1 MRLVDPFSKP
11 LEWIPEES
19 LALVESIRRWADEK
33 VIPVR
38 RLIDEDWESHEIC
51 RPLLEFLCVDLGYQ
65 WAAWP
70 KEYGGGGI
78 NAVTSALCL
87 EEMARADAG
96 LATAASC
103 SVWAMS
109 PVMPPRE
116 NPELMALFTPRFLS
130 SDRWYVGS
138 AAITDGRSGSDVEN
152 LDGTQGRFI
161 ATSARRDGDEWVING
176 HKLWPTNSGGLADV
190 FAVFC
195 TTDRDGGEGAF
206 AIVYVP
212 ADTPGVTQG
221 NPYRKAGMS
230 GDWNSDVWF
239 EDVRVPAAFRAH
251 GPGEDAEAARA
262 FITSGNVGTAAQC
275 LGVMRNTYELL
286 REWCDTRVV
295 GGKQLKEHSLTAGV
309 LADIVTAIETSRAET
324 YLKARMLD
332 RPDLYG
338 PRPHPRDACPHAGDE
353 ALRLRPAD
361 RCGEQGDRP
370 DGRFRVRA
378 GGRRRKAL
386 AGLEDHELVDGRPRT
401 PAARHR
407 PVVLRCE
414 DLLRAWRTPVSA
426 RDLGD
431 VHRQLLVTG
440 HGYQSWRRCDSHAS

>member
-1 MRLVDPFSKP
+1 MAARRGSMRLVDPFSKP

-87 EEMARADAG
+87 EEMAHADAG

-116 NPELMALFTPRFLS
+116 NPELMALYTPRFLS

-161 ATSARRDGDEWVING
+161 ATSARRDGDEWVVNG
-176 HKLWPTNSGGLADV
+176 HKLWPTNSAGLADV

-195 TTDRDGGEGAF
+195 TTDRDGGQGAF

-221 NPYRKAGMS
+221 KPYRKAGMS

-262 FITSGNVGTAAQC
+262 FIASGNVGTAAQC

-338 PRPHPRDACPHAGDE
+338 PRHTPEMLARTRVTKLFVSDQLTVVVNKAIDLMGAFGYVREGDVEKHWRDSKIMS
-353 ALRLRPAD
+353 LWM
-361 RCGEQGDRP
+361 
-370 DGRFRVRA
+370 
-378 GGRRRKAL
+378 GGRAL
-386 AGLEDHELVDGRPRT
+386 PQLDI
-401 PAARHR
+401 ARWFF
-407 PVVLRCE
+407 
-414 DLLRAWRTPVSA
+414 DAQT
-426 RDLGD
+426 
-431 VHRQLLVTG
+431 
-440 HGYQSWRRCDSHAS
+440 Y